1 MDPLS
6 CTASVCTLI
15 EALTKT
21 VNYVIAVRNAPKEL
35 KDLIKKLREI
45 RLDLES
51 YLDLVQKAQEESEL
65 LPLSRLP
72 NLSRLAN
79 PENSSSDL
87 AVCLKEVETLNTS
100 LAPVSSLEESKTRAV
115 LQALK
120 WPFKKETRKI
130 LDTFGNLRDRL
141 ASARGNDQASNAI
154 EDLSYECHQHPE
166 KALGYFYFTFNNAAN
181 QRSGD
186 MLRSLLEQFSRQNT
200 ASMEILE
207 GLYSSCNCGSTQP
220 TDQLLLSTLKAM
232 IACFSTTYVILD
244 ALDESEPRP
253 TLLATISEIILWHV
267 PQLRFVGTSRREAD
281 IAQALEPLAQES
293 NIIEIRSAL
302 IHDDVR
308 TYIRLRLSQ
317 DTQLV
322 RWWEVPEFRDKIEVH
337 LAKKADG
344 MFRWVEC
351 QLDTLRSCLSQE
363 DLEEALETLP
373 EGLNETYMRILRKID
388 ARWRKRA
395 IKALHWLVCSKRPL
409 YLTELVEALAVD
421 VDSEPRF
428 SPRRMLKPGDIL
440 RICSSLVTIT
450 AEQSYHPS
458 SVSDPQSK
466 ANDET
471 IDPLQYMP

>member
-141 ASARGNDQASNAI
+141 ASARGNDQALQKVALQDKISRWLSAPNPSVNHNEARTKWQAWTCRWFIDSQKYAEWKAGSNSLIWLHGKPGCGKTILSSNAI

-344 MFRWVEC
+344 M
-351 QLDTLRSCLSQE
+351 
-363 DLEEALETLP
+363 
-373 EGLNETYMRILRKID
+373 
-388 ARWRKRA
+388 
-395 IKALHWLVCSKRPL
+395 
-409 YLTELVEALAVD
+409 
-421 VDSEPRF
+421 
-428 SPRRMLKPGDIL
+428 
-440 RICSSLVTIT
+440 
-450 AEQSYHPS
+450 
-458 SVSDPQSK
+458 
-466 ANDET
+466 
-471 IDPLQYMP
+471 